1 MYLYIPKGGR
11 SIVVGVHTIS
21 STGMAFPERVAE
33 LDDVLDDLL
42 DRQGEEV
49 AMLEPE
55 PETVLVP
62 AVEETVVSAAE

>member
-33 LDDVLDDLL
+33 LDAVVGILL
-42 DRQGEEV
+42 ELQGHQ
-49 AMLEPE
+49 EPV
-55 PETVLVP
+55 PEIPQPQIAETAE
-62 AVEETVVSAAE
+62 AVIAPTE